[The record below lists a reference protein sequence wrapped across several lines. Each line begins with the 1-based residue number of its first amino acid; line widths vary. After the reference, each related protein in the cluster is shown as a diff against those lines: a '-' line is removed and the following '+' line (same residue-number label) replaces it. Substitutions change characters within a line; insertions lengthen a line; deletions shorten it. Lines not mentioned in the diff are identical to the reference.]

1 MTGIANGSAG
11 GVYTLASTVGAI
23 PAPVPVPAPAL
34 LLGSA
39 LAGLGLLRRK
49 REA

>member
-23 PAPVPVPAPAL
+23 PVPVSAPAL

-39 LAGLGLLRRK
+39 LAGLALLRRK